1 MLRKQESIYY
11 PPTIRPPCS
20 SSSQVDF
27 LSLEAG
33 EIQGSPSKV
42 PPAADTSS
50 KGAKLVEDAS
60 GTGGANKETVLSTE
74 LPPPI
79 LKDLPQEKNISQGME
94 LVLATLAIPPKEAPK
109 DKDHESTT
117 AANTQL
123 PKDTKEKLVIKMKK

>member
-11 PPTIRPPCS
+11 PPTIRPPS
-20 SSSQVDF
+20 SSGSQVDL
-27 LSLEAG
+27 LSSKAG
-33 EIQGSPSKV
+33 EIQGNPSKV
-42 PPAADTSS
+42 PPAVDTSS
-50 KGAKLVEDAS
+50 KGAKLAEDAS
-60 GTGGANKETVLSTE
+60 GMRGANKETVLSTE